1 MFNFLKSLF
10 GGAQSANIQG
20 LIAEGAIVIDVRSPQ
35 EFNGGHYEG
44 SKNIPLDKIEA
55 NAKNIKNL
63 GKPIIVCCA
72 SGMRSGSAKR
82 ILESKGVENVYNAGS
97 WQNL

>member
-1 MFNFLKSLF
+1 MFKFLKSLF
-10 GGAQSANIQG
+10 GGSQSVDIQK
-20 LIAEGAIVIDVRSPQ
+20 LISEGAVVIDVRSPQ
-35 EFNGGHYEG
+35 EFKGGHYEG

-55 NAKNIKNL
+55 NAKTIQKF